1 MVIGML
7 LETLSVGLV
16 IPTITLLT
24 QPELLIDYPKVQTFI
39 SILGSPSDVELIV
52 IGMLILVTI
61 YLLKA
66 IFLAYFAWKQNQFA
80 YSVLAKLSENLYLG
94 YLKQPWSFHI
104 KNNSAYLLRNITTE
118 ANLLVGSVLLPIL
131 KFFTEILVLLG
142 ITVLLFL
149 VEPVGAF
156 LVISLLGVTGIAFQ
170 KLTQRK
176 IIKWGEERQV
186 HEGLRI
192 LQLQQG
198 LKAVKEIKLMGREL
212 NFLDLFSFHNLKSA
226 RAIQFKTTLQQLPRL
241 WLESLAI
248 VGLTCL
254 VFLLIAQGKSI
265 NDILPIVGLFA
276 VSTFRILPSVNKIIE
291 AVQNFQYGKPAA
303 KEVSAQIS
311 IIKNGTIV
319 NHKEKMTLDKE
330 ILLGNLKFKY
340 QDTNVVVIDDISLS
354 IPKGSSTGVIGG
366 SGEGKSTLI
375 DLILGLISPTGGA
388 ILVDGINVSNNL
400 RAWQNQIGYVP
411 QHISL
416 LDDSLLNN
424 VVLGLPEDQIDL
436 SAAKRA
442 ITAAQLDTFVKTLPQ
457 GFQTH
462 IGENGVKLSGGQRQ
476 RIGIAR
482 ALYSDPEILVFD
494 EATSALDSTT
504 EQQVMNAIKELRK
517 NKTIIIVAH
526 RLSTVFD
533 CDNVYQIKNGK
544 LMLVENLSQ

>member
-1 MVIGML
+1 
-7 LETLSVGLV
+7 
-16 IPTITLLT
+16 
-24 QPELLIDYPKVQTFI
+24 
-39 SILGSPSDVELIV
+39 
-52 IGMLILVTI
+52 
-61 YLLKA
+61 
-66 IFLAYFAWKQNQFA
+66 
-80 YSVLAKLSENLYLG
+80 
-94 YLKQPWSFHI
+94 
-104 KNNSAYLLRNITTE
+104 
-118 ANLLVGSVLLPIL
+118 
-131 KFFTEILVLLG
+131 
-142 ITVLLFL
+142 
-149 VEPVGAF
+149 
-156 LVISLLGVTGIAFQ
+156 
-170 KLTQRK
+170 
-176 IIKWGEERQV
+176 
-186 HEGLRI
+186 
-192 LQLQQG
+192 
-198 LKAVKEIKLMGREL
+198 
-212 NFLDLFSFHNLKSA
+212 
-226 RAIQFKTTLQQLPRL
+226 
-241 WLESLAI
+241 
-248 VGLTCL
+248 
-254 VFLLIAQGKSI
+254 
-265 NDILPIVGLFA
+265 
-276 VSTFRILPSVNKIIE
+276 
-291 AVQNFQYGKPAA
+291 
-303 KEVSAQIS
+303 
-311 IIKNGTIV
+311 
-319 NHKEKMTLDKE
+319 MTLDKE